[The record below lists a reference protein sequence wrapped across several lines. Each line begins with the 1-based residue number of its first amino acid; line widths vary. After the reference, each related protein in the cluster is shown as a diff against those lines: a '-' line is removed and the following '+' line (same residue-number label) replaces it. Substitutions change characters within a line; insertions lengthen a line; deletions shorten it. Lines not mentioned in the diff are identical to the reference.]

1 MEEIDIQEIFKRL
14 WNSRRFILTT
24 MIIFMIVAGVYSFV
38 IQMPKYQSY
47 TTIVLTKAGN
57 TNDDAKPSEAKQD
70 HPRVCGEY
78 IGT

>member
-1 MEEIDIQEIFKRL
+1 MCGEH
-14 WNSRRFILTT
+14 
-24 MIIFMIVAGVYSFV
+24 IVPSLLRSESPESAPRVRGIPAPVDVTSTAPG
-38 IQMPKYQSY
+38 ITPAC
-47 TTIVLTKAGN
+47 AGN